1 MKKLNIRIGE
11 HLLCVAID
19 LDEARQELIDAEI
32 KVQQIASKYNDLI
45 EMKNK
50 LDNDDINRDNTN
62 VTCMPLFNGYS
73 DTK

>member
-1 MKKLNIRIGE
+1 MKELKTRIGE

-50 LDNDDINRDNTN
+50 LDEDDNNRDNTN
-62 VTCMPLFNGYS
+62 VSCVPIFNGYS
-73 DTK
+73 DTQ

>member
-1 MKKLNIRIGE
+1 MKELKTRIGE

-50 LDNDDINRDNTN
+50 LDENDDNSDNTS
-62 VTCMPLFNGYS
+62 VTDMPIFHGFSN
-73 DTK
+73 TQ